1 MGFIPWTAINEYAQ
15 TTGLD
20 PIEDQILY
28 DDMIFFIEEL
38 DKVFMK
44 NEANKADSLKIKKS
58 NTDWW

>member
-15 TTGLD
+15 TTGLH

-28 DDMIFFIEEL
+28 DDMVFFIEEL

-44 NEANKADSLKIKKS
+44 NEADKANASKTKKS
-58 NTDWW
+58 NTNWG